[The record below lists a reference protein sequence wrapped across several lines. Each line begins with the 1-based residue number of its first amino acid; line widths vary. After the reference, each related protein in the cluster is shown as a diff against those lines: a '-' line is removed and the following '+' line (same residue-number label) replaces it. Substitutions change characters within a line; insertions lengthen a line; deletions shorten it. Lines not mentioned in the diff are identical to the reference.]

1 MKKRIIITES
11 QLERLKTTIKESS
24 THSSLVKTMKEDLD
38 RNYQPVDKF
47 VREGGEYFEKPM
59 IEVKADG
66 EVITPKALFE
76 YLKYKYKLGE
86 EFTKQVISDWM
97 YGNISD
103 NYMLTKNVPLNQ

>member
-11 QLERLKTTIKESS
+11 QLERLKTNLKEGSA
-24 THSSLVKTMKEDLD
+24 HSSLVKTMKEDLD
-38 RNYQPVDKF
+38 RNYQPVEKF

-66 EVITPKALFE
+66 EVITPKALYE
-76 YLKYKYKLGE
+76 YLSYKYKLVE
-86 EFTKQVISDWM
+86 EFTKQVIRDWM

-103 NYMLTKNVPLNQ
+103 NYMLTKNVPLNE